1 MKAKY
6 CNLCDLW
13 LNGRFKFVQH
23 LKRYKHHKNTHF
35 RIFTWYR
42 RLCYEFEVEAA
53 RQDKKKRTLRE
64 RRYLKQ
70 LLFEAVR
77 CQWKLNLAAG
87 DNARDEDAHTLAGLP
102 LAVLSK

>member
-1 MKAKY
+1 M
-6 CNLCDLW
+6 W
-13 LNGRFKFVQH
+13 LSGPTQFVKH
-23 LKRYKHHKNTHF
+23 LSGHKHHKKTQHL
-35 RIFTWYR
+35 ICTWYC
-42 RLCYEFEVEAA
+42 RLREKIEAEAA